1 MRNFLFLS
9 ITIVLLY
16 SCNTE
21 MLSDEEISKGQ
32 QTFDFVYPEQIDG
45 DEINPDAALYY
56 KNLSTLALWY
66 ARNPLFRTIP
76 GQIATRGSENNV
88 LGKFESMT
96 LIDSLGNRISMFD
109 LNEIEM
115 KNFLENWQNVEAYNL
130 TQKIEKDTTATSL
143 SLFKERNSAYADAG
157 INFKS
162 TSITEDPYF
171 KIKSELDNREKRKIE
186 NQVQLPVLKA
196 GELTDDYFWATVIAN
211 GLMSLSV
218 IQAAPNRLTPQ
229 TFVDRIRPAISKGRI
244 IVALP
249 GGWTTSSLIVFYP
262 NKTWYDVGHVAII
275 EKDAVQIPDSIDS
288 QFTFTIGTGVDGTHY
303 EVTAQK
309 WCVKHGLAFV
319 CKATSTSW
327 EMYKTDVNKKWKW
340 RKVVVEVDGEKL
352 IEKAT
357 SCLTVPYCSTIDVF
371 FSKWVAPKSF
381 ICSSLAW
388 YCTRETAGV
397 DISDWWSTS
406 VYPVDILFSEN
417 IQIVDDTL
425 D

>member
-1 MRNFLFLS
+1 MQS
-9 ITIVLLY
+9 TVYI
-16 SCNTE
+16 
-21 MLSDEEISKGQ
+21 
-32 QTFDFVYPEQIDG
+32 YPEL
-45 DEINPDAALYY
+45 INRNVIHPDAELYY
-56 KNLSTLALWY
+56 ENLSSLALWY
-66 ARNPLFRTIP
+66 AKNPLFRTIP
-76 GQIATRGSENNV
+76 GKIAVRGSENSV

-96 LIDSLGNRISMFD
+96 LFDSLGNRISLFD
-109 LNEIEM
+109 LDKAAM
-115 KNFLENWQNVEAYNL
+115 MDFLEDWQDVEAYNL
-130 TQKIEKDTTATSL
+130 TLKIEKDTTATSL
-143 SLFKERNSAYADAG
+143 SLFKERNSAYSEAG

-162 TSITEDPYF
+162 TSITEDPFF
-171 KIKSELDNREKRKIE
+171 KIKAELENREKRKIE

-229 TFVDRIRPAISKGRI
+229 TFVDRIRPNISKGRI
-244 IVALP
+244 LVALP

-262 NKTWYDVGHVAII
+262 NKTWYDVGHVAVI
-275 EKDAVQIPDSIDS
+275 EKDAVQVPDSIDP
-288 QFTFTIGTGVDGTHY
+288 QFTFTIGTGVDGTLR
-303 EVTAQK
+303 EVTAEK

-319 CKATSTSW
+319 CQVTSTSW
-327 EMYKTDVNKKWKW
+327 EMYKNEPNKKWKW
-340 RKVVVEVDGEKL
+340 RKVVENADGNEL
-352 IEKAT
+352 IEKVT
-357 SCLTVPYCSTIDVF
+357 SYLNVPYCGTLDVF

-388 YCTRETAGV
+388 YCARESAGV